1 MANIKRKKK
10 DSRKFGK
17 DTEKLEPLH
26 AIVGKCK
33 MFQPLQKTVWSFLRK
48 LELLYDLVIQLQ
60 SIFPEKIESEILN
73 KSYAHLWSLQHYS
86 QLVRCGSNLNVHWWI
101 NR

>member
-1 MANIKRKKK
+1 MANIKRKKKKK

-48 LELLYDLVIQLQ
+48 LELLYYLVIQLQ
-60 SIFPEKIESEILN
+60 SVYHNKIESEIFN
-73 KSYAHLWSLQHYS
+73 K
-86 QLVRCGSNLNVHWWI
+86 
-101 NR
+101 